1 MLLVM
6 ECFYFIQSTVSVCET
21 TMQSDL
27 KAGRLS
33 SELCPWCKESVP
45 AANCLC
51 WLPGLV
57 HRGRC
62 VFWFKAR
69 GHVVLIWDC
78 VCFCLIGSGICTSAG
93 VFQGTQS
100 SLEAKP
106 KKQRVRE
113 RLRWRDGDGREGGR
127 QSGPCVVIDIQ
138 RANGPFLAA
147 PPAERLQPVFGIH
160 LNWTDRLTER
170 EMRCDVSQTDCCYAL
185 CFNTL
190 SQISF
195 LKLDINAPTH

>member
-1 MLLVM
+1 M
-6 ECFYFIQSTVSVCET
+6 ECFYFHQSTISVCET

-106 KKQRVRE
+106 RKQRVRE
-113 RLRWRDGDGREGGR
+113 RLWRRGGDGRGEEGRKGGM
-127 QSGPCVVIDIQ
+127 QSRPSLVIDIQ
-138 RANGPFLAA
+138 RANCPFLAV
-147 PPAERLQPVFGIH
+147 PPSELDRQ
-160 LNWTDRLTER
+160 TDRER
-170 EMRCDVSQTDCCYAL
+170 DEMWCFPDWLLL
-185 CFNTL
+185 CSLF
-190 SQISF
+190 
-195 LKLDINAPTH
+195 